1 MNKMGITI
9 SMNRSLSQSDE
20 KAVLFLMSQWLVY
33 DVAYKKRSSSA
44 EIRLYHTAGAKPHLI
59 KELNELF
66 PGESLTEM

>member
-9 SMNRSLSQSDE
+9 SMKRSLSQTDE

-33 DVAYKKRSSSA
+33 DVSYKNKNSSA

>member
-1 MNKMGITI
+1 MDKMGITI
-9 SMNRSLSQSDE
+9 SMDRSLNQADE

-33 DVAYKKRSSSA
+33 DVSYKRKGSSA
-44 EIRLYHTAGAKPHLI
+44 EIRLYHTAGAKPHLL

>member
-9 SMNRSLSQSDE
+9 SMNRGLNRSDE

-33 DVAYKKRSSSA
+33 DVTYKHKNTSA
-44 EIRLYHTAGAKPHLI
+44 EIQLYHTAGAKPHLM
-59 KELNELF
+59 KELHELF

>member
-9 SMNRSLSQSDE
+9 LMNRRLSQSDE
-20 KAVLFLMSQWLVY
+20 KAVSFLMSQWLVY
-33 DVAYKKRSSSA
+33 DMDYKRQNSSA
-44 EIRLYHTAGAKPHLI
+44 EIRLYHTAGAKPHLL

>member
-1 MNKMGITI
+1 MSKMGITI
-9 SMNRSLSQSDE
+9 SMSRSLNKTDE

-33 DVAYKKRSSSA
+33 DVSYKRNSSSA
-44 EIRLYHTAGAKPHLI
+44 EIRLYHTAGAKPHLL

>member
-9 SMNRSLSQSDE
+9 SMNRSLNQSDE

-33 DVAYKKRSSSA
+33 DVSYKNKSSSA

>member
-9 SMNRSLSQSDE
+9 SMNRSLSQMDE

-33 DVAYKKRSSSA
+33 DVAYKRKNSSA
-44 EIRLYHTAGAKPHLI
+44 EIILYHTAGAKPDLM
-59 KELNELF
+59 KELGELF

>member
-9 SMNRSLSQSDE
+9 SMSRSLNQHDE

-33 DVAYKKRSSSA
+33 DVDYKHKNSST
-44 EIRLYHTAGAKPHLI
+44 EIRLYHTAGAKPHLV
-59 KELNELF
+59 KELEELF

>member
-20 KAVLFLMSQWLVY
+20 KAVSYLMSQWLVY
-33 DVAYKKRSSSA
+33 DVDYKRRTSSA
-44 EIRLYHTAGAKPHLI
+44 EIRLYHTAGAKPHLL

>member
-1 MNKMGITI
+1 MDKMGITI
-9 SMNRSLSQSDE
+9 SMDRSLNQADE

-33 DVAYKKRSSSA
+33 DVSYKRKGASA
-44 EIRLYHTAGAKPHLI
+44 EIRLYHTAGAKPHLL

>member
-9 SMNRSLSQSDE
+9 SMNRSLNQSDE

-33 DVAYKKRSSSA
+33 DVSYKSRSSSA
-44 EIRLYHTAGAKPHLI
+44 EIKLYHTAGAKPHLM

>member
-9 SMNRSLSQSDE
+9 SMNRSLNNADE

-33 DVAYKKRSSSA
+33 DVDYKRRSSST
-44 EIRLYHTAGAKPHLI
+44 EIRLYHTAGAKPHLM
-59 KELNELF
+59 KELSELF

>member
-1 MNKMGITI
+1 MSKMGITI
-9 SMNRSLSQSDE
+9 SMSRSLNQTDE

-33 DVAYKKRSSSA
+33 DVSYKRNSSSA
-44 EIRLYHTAGAKPHLI
+44 EIRLYHTAGAKPHLL